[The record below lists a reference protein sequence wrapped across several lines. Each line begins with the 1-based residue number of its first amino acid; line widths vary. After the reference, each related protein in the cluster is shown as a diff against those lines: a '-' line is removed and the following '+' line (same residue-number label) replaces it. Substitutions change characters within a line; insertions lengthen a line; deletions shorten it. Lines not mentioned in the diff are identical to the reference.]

1 MKAFTFSALST
12 LFAGLTLAHP
22 VDLQARQSGFS
33 DVDITILQFALTL
46 EHLENEFYRSAF
58 RTFTLQHFLDAGFDE
73 DFFLNLQFIAADE
86 AAHVELLAGAIQG
99 AGHFPVQPCQYNFP
113 VTDIQSFVTLSAIL
127 ESVGTSAYLGAAPFV
142 GSKDILGIAASIMA
156 VEAFHTSLQRTS
168 IGGVGAPDPFATPLG
183 ANAVFTLAAQFIV
196 SCPSNNPPL
205 PFTAFPGLAISDS
218 QSCFRENSFD
228 GKSVQQMV
236 HDNSGTPPPSS
247 QEVAPPPPAEMAAQT
262 TAAPT
267 ETSMDSAMITET
279 SAESETAVATET
291 AVAAES
297 ETVTDSATVTDAA
310 TSAAETAET
319 STETSEGAEPTAAPE
334 RRDLSARQS
343 SRQRGCSAPFG
354 GSSINLVPDFGA
366 SRHDFSRVVQVFVT
380 FVSGFNVISVAVQFN
395 RGGINVNI
403 PTGIGGQVFVFITVI
418 DISGG
423 RLSDSD
429 ILFGPAIMEVA
440 PAFPSLSF

>member
-22 VDLQARQSGFS
+22 VDLKARQGGFS

-58 RTFTLQHFLDAGFDE
+58 RTFTLQHFLDAGYDE

-86 AAHVELLAGAIQG
+86 AAHVQLLHGAIQS
-99 AGHFPVQPCQYNFP
+99 AGVFPVQPCQYRFP

-156 VEAFHTSLQRTS
+156 VEGFHTSLQRNS
-168 IGGVGAPDPFATPLG
+168 LGAIGAPDPFATPLG

-205 PFTAFPGLAISDS
+205 PFTAFPSLAISNN
-218 QSCFRENSFD
+218 QNCFRENSFGGRGPQRSGQD
-228 GKSVQQMV
+228 GR
-236 HDNSGTPPPSS
+236 PAPPSG
-247 QEVAPPPPAEMAAQT
+247 VAPPPPPAGLAAVTTGAIETSTSTAAETTSTAETTTESSSETITETATAAET
-262 TAAPT
+262 TSTAAETTTETTETGAAPT
-267 ETSMDSAMITET
+267 ETS
-279 SAESETAVATET
+279 
-291 AVAAES
+291 
-297 ETVTDSATVTDAA
+297 
-310 TSAAETAET
+310 
-319 STETSEGAEPTAAPE
+319 APE
-334 RRDLSARQS
+334 RRDLSARQN
-343 SRQRGCSAPFG
+343 RLGCSAPFG

-380 FVSGFNVISVAVQFN
+380 FVSGFNVISVAAQFN

-403 PTGIGGQVFVFITVI
+403 PNGIGGQVFIFITVV
-418 DISGG
+418 DITGR

-429 ILFGPAIMEVA
+429 ILFGPAIFEGE
-440 PAFPSLSF
+440 FYL

>member
-22 VDLQARQSGFS
+22 VDLKARQGGFS

-58 RTFTLQHFLDAGFDE
+58 RSFTLQHFLDAGYDE

-86 AAHVELLAGAIQG
+86 AAHVQLLHGAIQS
-99 AGHFPVQPCQYNFP
+99 AGVFPVQPCQYKFP

-156 VEAFHTSLQRTS
+156 VEGFHTSLQRNS
-168 IGGVGAPDPFATPLG
+168 LGAIGAPDPFATPLG

-205 PFTAFPGLAISDS
+205 PFTAFPSLAISGN
-218 QSCFRENSFD
+218 QNCFRENSFD
-228 GKSVQQMV
+228 GRGPQIGGS
-236 HDNSGTPPPSS
+236 DGRPAPPPGG
-247 QEVAPPPPAEMAAQT
+247 APPPPPPAGAAPPPPPANLAAATSTATETSTDSATLTETTTAAAETSATVTDSATLTETTTAAAETSTET
-262 TAAPT
+262 TETGAAPT
-267 ETSMDSAMITET
+267 ETS
-279 SAESETAVATET
+279 
-291 AVAAES
+291 
-297 ETVTDSATVTDAA
+297 
-310 TSAAETAET
+310 
-319 STETSEGAEPTAAPE
+319 APE
-334 RRDLSARQS
+334 RRDLSARQN
-343 SRQRGCSAPFG
+343 RLGCAAPFG

-366 SRHDFSRVVQVFVT
+366 SRHDFSRIVQVFVT
-380 FVSGFNVISVAVQFN
+380 FVSGFNVISIAAQFN

-403 PTGIGGQVFVFITVI
+403 PNGIGGQVFIFITIV
-418 DISGG
+418 DITGG

-429 ILFGPAIMEVA
+429 ILFGPAIFEGK
-440 PAFPSLSF
+440 FYL

>member
-22 VDLQARQSGFS
+22 VDLKARQGGFS

-58 RTFTLQHFLDAGFDE
+58 RTFTLQHFLDAGFDQ

-86 AAHVELLAGAIQG
+86 ASHVETLSGAIRGAGA
-99 AGHFPVQPCQYNFP
+99 FPVQPCQYNFP

-156 VEAFHTSLQRTS
+156 VEAFHTGLQRTS
-168 IGGVGAPDPFATPLG
+168 IGGIGAPDPFATPLG

-205 PFTAFPGLAISDS
+205 PFTAFPGLALPDNRN
-218 QSCFRENSFD
+218 CFRENSFD
-228 GKSVQQMV
+228 GQAPRRGSTS
-236 HDNSGTPPPSS
+236 DGGRTSS
-247 QEVAPPPPAEMAAQT
+247 SSSDVPPPPPANLAAV
-262 TAAPT
+262 
-267 ETSMDSAMITET
+267 SS
-279 SAESETAVATET
+279 VATET
-291 AVAAES
+291 S
-297 ETVTDSATVTDAA
+297 TDSAAA
-310 TSAAETAET
+310 TETSVESTTVSEAAAETAAATTTTAEVAAST
-319 STETSEGAEPTAAPE
+319 TETTSSEVAEATAAPE
-334 RRDLSARQS
+334 RRDLDARQNS
-343 SRQRGCSAPFG
+343 LGCSAPFG
-354 GSSINLVPDFGA
+354 GSSIRLVPDFSA

-395 RGGINVNI
+395 RGGFNVNI
-403 PTGIGGQVFVFITVI
+403 PRGIGGQVFVFITVV
-418 DISGG
+418 DITGR

-429 ILFGPAIMEVA
+429 ILFGPAIMEGM
-440 PAFPSLSF
+440 FY